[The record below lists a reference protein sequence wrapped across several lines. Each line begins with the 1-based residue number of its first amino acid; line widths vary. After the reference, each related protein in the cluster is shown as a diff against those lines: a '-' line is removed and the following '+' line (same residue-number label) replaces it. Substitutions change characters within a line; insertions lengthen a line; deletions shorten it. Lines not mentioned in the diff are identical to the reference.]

1 MSNEE
6 QKICKFFKPFVFTGS
21 RWLPASESEILDP
34 YKRLRSEHAASNIWV
49 GYQPDVR
56 WCRSGSS
63 TNTNTLAQQSKHS
76 SWLWCHRV
84 SDNTRIQGVQCR
96 KNTAPKLTG
105 VCRVVLSAGDAVKRC
120 LVSLRCRPQSV
131 FLVSLSISFL
141 KISPFPSDPSSV
153 SRSSSSCH
161 VFYFCVHAADFLL
174 GFCPV

>member
-6 QKICKFFKPFVFTGS
+6 QKKSVNFSSPSYLQGVADFLHQNQKYSTPTNVFDLSMPWATYGS
-21 RWLPASESEILDP
+21 GR
-34 YKRLRSEHAASNIWV
+34 
-49 GYQPDVR
+49 
-56 WCRSGSS
+56 CRSGSS

-153 SRSSSSCH
+153 GRSSSSCH